1 LKIDI
6 KPFKH
11 FSFDLWLTLIRSN
24 VQFKEKRNILF
35 INFFSIRNDFKEVT
49 EIFKKYDDLCTNI
62 SIKTGIHFDYKN
74 IYYLIL
80 NDVNLNILK
89 ISKGQIEEFYF
100 LSEQLFF
107 QFMPELIYPKIGL
120 LLDQIKSEEKTSSIL
135 SNTAFIKGNALR
147 KVLNHYDLSQ
157 YFSFQ
162 LYSDEIGYSKPNE
175 LVFKRVFEY
184 SNKFQKVKKSDILH
198 IGDNK
203 YTDFEGAKKFGLSAL
218 LVSDL

>member
-120 LLDQIKSEEKTSSIL
+120 LLDQIKSE
-135 SNTAFIKGNALR
+135 FIKGNSLR

>member
-6 KPFKH
+6 KPYKH
-11 FSFDLWLTLIRSN
+11 FSFDLWLTLIKSN
-24 VQFKEKRNILF
+24 FQFKEKRNILF
-35 INFFSIRNDFKEVT
+35 INFFSINNDFKEVT
-49 EIFKKYDDLCTNI
+49 EIFQKYDVLCTDI
-62 SIKTGIHFDYKN
+62 SIKTGLHFDFKN

-80 NDVNLNILK
+80 NDLNFNILK
-89 ISKGQIEEFYF
+89 ICKGQIEEFYF

-107 QFMPELIYPKIGL
+107 QFMPELIYPKISL
-120 LLDQIKSEEKTSSIL
+120 LLSQIKSEGKTSSIL
-135 SNTAFIKGNALR
+135 SNTAFIKGSALR
-147 KVLNHYDLSQ
+147 KVLNYYELSQ

-162 LYSDEIGYSKPNE
+162 LYSDEMGYSKPNE

-203 YTDFEGAKKFGLSAL
+203 YTDFEGATKFGLSAL
-218 LVSDL
+218 LVSER